1 MVSRVLSATPFGF
14 QGQLIEIEGD
24 MSKGL
29 PGLQIVGMGSKAV
42 DESRDRVRS
51 AIKNSLLEFP
61 KEKIIINLAPAE
73 LPKDGTQFDLP
84 IALAILCLNK
94 QLSPTDVANAVFAG
108 ELALDGSLR
117 PIRSAIT
124 IAETAKQHGIKR
136 VFIPAQNFHQASL
149 VDNVEIVPVKD
160 LKTLFLFLKG
170 EIKTMHTPTRDKIEE
185 KYHNQTLLDDIFGQD
200 QAKRAI
206 EIAVAGRHNILMSG
220 PPGSGKT
227 MLAQAIC
234 SLLPAMNKAEIID
247 VTKLHSMGDKKTID
261 EVVTMRPFR
270 SPHHTASRTSIVG
283 GGTRL
288 QPGEISLAHH
298 GVLFLDELL
307 EYPRAVLESLRQPL
321 EDHSIT
327 ISRANGKYKFPAN
340 FILVATM
347 NPCPCGF
354 LGDPE
359 KQCICSQSQISNYQK
374 KLSGPLL
381 DRIDIT
387 VNVSRVPHDQL
398 MLIKQQVTKQ
408 QESSINRISQAI
420 SAQANR
426 YKSCNKY
433 NGSLSSQ
440 DVVKLSSMSTDAKNF
455 LDAASKNLSLSAR
468 SYFKVIKVART
479 IADLEGEKTIKIPH
493 LAESLQYRQ
502 ISI

>member
-29 PGLQIVGMGSKAV
+29 PGLQIVGMGNKAV

-170 EIKTMHTPTRDKIEE
+170 EIKAMHTPTRDKIEE
-185 KYHNQTLLDDIFGQD
+185 KYHSQTLLDDIFGQD

-359 KQCICSQSQISNYQK
+359 KQCTCSQSQISNYQK

-440 DVVKLSSMSTDAKNF
+440 DVVKLSSMSADAKNF